1 MYLRLFEF
9 IMWKRLKVVSFRWI
23 ILIVK
28 KLWNLF
34 FILYVYLK
42 YFDFEV
48 VKVDNGF
55 KFLGGVRWIY
65 MR

>member
-9 IMWKRLKVVSFRWI
+9 IMWKRLKVVSLRWI

-42 YFDFEV
+42 YFDFVV

-55 KFLGGVRWIY
+55 KFLGGVR
-65 MR
+65 